1 MMNDPS
7 RPEELRQLQPT
18 FQIVEGGT
26 IRGKRKLTDSFGY
39 SFNVKNRLG
48 STTTWQCTI
57 RTKYH
62 RCRAAVTEKA
72 DGSFL
77 VGSRTHNHPPGFG
90 AEIVTR
96 IKIRIKKEAAKDLF
110 RPATQIVREVLRDE
124 LRGARCPSLP
134 RPEILARMAC
144 RYREK
149 LRPAD
154 YD

>member
-1 MMNDPS
+1 MDDPS
-7 RPEELRQLQPT
+7 RPEELRQPQPT

-26 IRGKRKLTDSFGY
+26 KRGKRKLIDSFGY
-39 SFNVKNRLG
+39 TYNVKKRLG
-48 STTTWQCTI
+48 NTTTWQCTI

-62 RCRAAVTEKA
+62 RCRGAVTEKA
-72 DGSFL
+72 DGSFV
-77 VGSRTHNHPPGFG
+77 VGSRTHNHLPAFG

-96 IKIRIKKEAAKDLF
+96 IKIRIKKEAAKELF
-110 RPATQIVREVLRDE
+110 RPATQIVRDVLREE
-124 LRGARCPSLP
+124 LRGKRCPSLP

-144 RYREK
+144 RFREK